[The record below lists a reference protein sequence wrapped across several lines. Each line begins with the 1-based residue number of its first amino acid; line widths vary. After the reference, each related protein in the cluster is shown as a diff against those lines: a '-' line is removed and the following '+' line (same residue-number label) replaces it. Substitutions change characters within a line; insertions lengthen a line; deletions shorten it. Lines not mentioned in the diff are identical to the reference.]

1 MATDKLLPGSRKCVG
16 RRRTYRRLR
25 PELWVLQRRQLVRH
39 VVAEPKSADGPR
51 TVCFPASTQLKREAK
66 ASRKST
72 EAQCTS
78 FADYCK

>member
-1 MATDKLLPGSRKCVG
+1 MFLACADWEKIVEDEKETI
-16 RRRTYRRLR
+16 
-25 PELWVLQRRQLVRH
+25 
-39 VVAEPKSADGPR
+39 AEPKSADGPR

-66 ASRKST
+66 ANRKST